1 MIGTGGVV
9 LLWFLPNNIMTA
21 KRFTS
26 EEKALLIART
36 QQNQTGVY
44 NPTIKIPQIKE
55 ALLDPQCW
63 ILFFFTLLNETVN
76 GGVANFGKLIVKGLS
91 GGDALL
97 TTAYGIPQGAWQ
109 VFFVF
114 TGPYIASRFK
124 NIRTIIMVSRLRKI
138 FARYVLTLPRS
149 YISSQR
155 SSDSHFSGIWTMR
168 SILRDYLCAITSS
181 VRTSLV

>member
-1 MIGTGGVV
+1 M

-44 NPTIKIPQIKE
+44 NQTIKISQIKE

-124 NIRTIIMVSRLRKI
+124 NIRTIIMVSTFHK
-138 FARYVLTLPRS
+138 ALPDA
-149 YISSQR
+149 YLHC
-155 SSDSHFSGIWTMR
+155 SDHIYLPNHHR
-168 SILRDYLCAITSS
+168 ILAFLESRP
-181 VRTSLV
+181 